1 MDLGL
6 CTVSSA
12 AWALGTGAGWGAK
25 PLGPLPTAET
35 GWPRGE
41 PPEIPNGWH
50 RAQWHPGRPAGV
62 GQLTGVL
69 LLVFLG
75 ASPWGV
81 FKKAGFD
88 LKRAGIEPWVRV
100 FEKMRVL

>member
-1 MDLGL
+1 M
-6 CTVSSA
+6 
-12 AWALGTGAGWGAK
+12 
-25 PLGPLPTAET
+25 
-35 GWPRGE
+35 
-41 PPEIPNGWH
+41 
-50 RAQWHPGRPAGV
+50 